1 MKWKLQ
7 TKNLF
12 ERLRPRF
19 NVMRAMTS
27 EHLGL
32 NYSLLRTFYEARI
45 RLVMDYSAFSII
57 TSNDKIISKP
67 ESFMQIS

>member
-7 TKNLF
+7 TKNPF

-19 NVMRAMTS
+19 NEIRAMTS

-32 NYSLLRTFYEARI
+32 NYSLLWTFYEARI

-67 ESFMQIS
+67 ERFMQIN